1 MCPLSLLLKREK
13 ETIKSISTDAV
24 VGKIEGNWKL
34 QRLFS
39 LFFWDILSINVRWES
54 ILIFRWNGK
63 NQFYLTCSLTR
74 WLIDQCPFIW
84 LSSQRTLQLFTV
96 HRNCTVAI
104 RVLGHRFIRP
114 IERKRKRRFFFCLY
128 LRLICSVSSLC
139 SLLLLPFIAL
149 WHNVSHVL
157 FIIEY
162 TSILRGNKVIV
173 CIR

>member
-39 LFFWDILSINVRWES
+39 LFLDILSINVRWKS

-104 RVLGHRFIRP
+104 RVLGHPFIGP
-114 IERKRKRRFFFCLY
+114 IERKRKRRFFL
-128 LRLICSVSSLC
+128 SLSPSHLL
-139 SLLLLPFIAL
+139 SLLVVF
-149 WHNVSHVL
+149 S
-157 FIIEY
+157 IIVAVHCLM
-162 TSILRGNKVIV
+162 T
-173 CIR
+173 